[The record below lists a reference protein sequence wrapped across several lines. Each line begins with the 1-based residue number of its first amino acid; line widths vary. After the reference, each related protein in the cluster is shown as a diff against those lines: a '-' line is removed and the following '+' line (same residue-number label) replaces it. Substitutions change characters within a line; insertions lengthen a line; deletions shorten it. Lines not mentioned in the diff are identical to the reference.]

1 MAIRKSAAAIAG
13 LLVAFGMLA
22 GCSATRPAE
31 PAPSASGTETA
42 SSEKP
47 LIGITMPTVS
57 LERWNNDGTG
67 LKAQLESMGYQTMLD
82 YADNKNELQIQQ
94 LENQINAGAKVLV
107 IASIDGKTL
116 GPTLQKAA
124 DKGIK
129 VIAYDRL
136 ILNTPNVDYY
146 ATFDNYKVGVLQGT
160 FIKDALQ
167 LDSADGPFNFEPF
180 AGSPDDNNAS
190 LFFGGAWDQL
200 KSYVDSGKLVINSE
214 TGKKASGN
222 WQDIGILG
230 WGSADAQDEMENR
243 LNSFYTDKKVDVV
256 LSPNDS
262 LALGIAQALET
273 KGYQVGSDWPVLT
286 GQDGDVAN
294 VKNILAGKQSMTVW
308 KDTRELAK
316 RVATMVDEIAQGK
329 EVTVNNTADYD
340 NGEKIVPSYLLD
352 PEVVVKDTVQSKLV
366 DSGFIKADQ
375 LKCRADGSEP
385 GTGAG
390 CGPARPRPSPPGG
403 RGSNGRTTGHPR
415 DDRNLDGVSRR
426 QGARGRHPDR
436 PAWRDPRHLR

>member
-1 MAIRKSAAAIAG
+1 MAIRKSAALIAG
-13 LLVAFGMLA
+13 LAMAFGMMA
-22 GCSATRPAE
+22 GCSAERSPAE
-31 PAPSASGTETA
+31 PAPTATGGETPSA
-42 SSEKP
+42 EKP

-57 LERWNNDGTG
+57 LERWNNDGAG
-67 LKAQLESMGYQTMLD
+67 LKAQLEEMGYETMLD
-82 YADNKNELQIQQ
+82 YADNKNELQITQ

-129 VIAYDRL
+129 IIAYDRL
-136 ILNTPNVDYY
+136 ILNTPNVDFY
-146 ATFDNYKVGVLQGT
+146 ATFDNYKVGELQGT
-160 FIKDALQ
+160 FIKEALE
-167 LDSADGPFNFEPF
+167 LDSAAGPFNFEPF

-200 KSYVDSGKLVINSE
+200 KPFVESGKLVINSE

-230 WGSADAQDEMENR
+230 WGSSDAQDEMENR

-273 KGYQVGSDWPVLT
+273 KGYTVGGDWPVLT

-308 KDTRELAK
+308 KHTRELAK

-329 EVTVNNTADYD
+329 DVTVNNTTDYD
-340 NGEKIVPSYLLD
+340 NGEKVVPSFLID
-352 PEVVVKDTVQSKLV
+352 PEVVVADTVQSKLV

-375 LKCRADGSEP
+375 LK
-385 GTGAG
+385 
-390 CGPARPRPSPPGG
+390 
-403 RGSNGRTTGHPR
+403 
-415 DDRNLDGVSRR
+415 
-426 QGARGRHPDR
+426 
-436 PAWRDPRHLR
+436 

>member
-1 MAIRKSAAAIAG
+1 MAIRKTAALIAG
-13 LLVAFGMLA
+13 LAVSFGMMA
-22 GCSATRPAE
+22 GCASERTPAQTPTTDGGAT
-31 PAPSASGTETA
+31 
-42 SSEKP
+42 SSEKA

-57 LERWNNDGTG
+57 LERWNNDGAG
-67 LKAQLESMGYQTMLD
+67 LKAQLEEMGYQTMLD
-82 YADNKNELQIQQ
+82 YADNKNEQQIQQ

-129 VIAYDRL
+129 IIAYDRL
-136 ILNTPNVDYY
+136 ILGSPNVDYY
-146 ATFDNYKVGVLQGT
+146 ATFDNYKVGNLQGT
-160 FIKDALQ
+160 FIKDTMK
-167 LDSADGPFNFEPF
+167 LDSEAGPFNFEPF

-190 LFFGGAWDQL
+190 LFFQGAWDQL
-200 KSYVDSGKLVINSE
+200 KPFVDSGKLVINSE

-230 WGSADAQDEMENR
+230 WGSKDAQNEMENR

-273 KGYQVGSDWPVLT
+273 KGYTVGKDWPVLT
-286 GQDGDVAN
+286 GQDADVAN

-316 RVATMVDEIAQGK
+316 RVATMVDEIVQGK
-329 EVTVNNTADYD
+329 EVTVNNTTDYD
-340 NGEKIVPSYLLD
+340 NGNKVVPSYLID
-352 PEVVVKDTVQSKLV
+352 PEVVVKDDVQSKLV

-375 LKCRADGSEP
+375 LK
-385 GTGAG
+385 
-390 CGPARPRPSPPGG
+390 
-403 RGSNGRTTGHPR
+403 
-415 DDRNLDGVSRR
+415 
-426 QGARGRHPDR
+426 
-436 PAWRDPRHLR
+436 

>member
-1 MAIRKSAAAIAG
+1 MAIRRTAALIAG
-13 LLVAFGMLA
+13 LAVVFGAFA
-22 GCSATRPAE
+22 GCSAERTPAS
-31 PAPSASGTETA
+31 PGASGPA
-42 SSEKP
+42 SCGDT

-57 LERWNNDGTG
+57 LERWNNDGAG
-67 LKAQLESMGYQTMLD
+67 LKEQLEKMGYKAQLD

-136 ILNTPNVDYY
+136 ILGTPNVDYY
-146 ATFDNYKVGVLQGT
+146 ATFDNYKVGELQGN
-160 FIKDALQ
+160 FIKDTLK
-167 LDSADGPFNFEPF
+167 LDSAAGPFNFEPF
-180 AGSPDDNNAS
+180 AGSPADNNAS
-190 LFFGGAWDQL
+190 LFFQGAWDVL
-200 KSYVDSGKLVINSE
+200 KPFVDSGKLVINSE
-214 TGKKASGN
+214 TGKKAAGN
-222 WQDIGILG
+222 WQDIGILE
-230 WGSADAQDEMENR
+230 WKSATAQSEMENR
-243 LNSFYTDKKVDVV
+243 LNSFYTDKKVNVV

-273 KGYQVGSDWPVLT
+273 AGYAVGPDYPVLT

-316 RVATMVDEIAQGK
+316 RVATMVDQVVQGK
-329 EVTVNNTADYD
+329 EVEVNDTKSYD
-340 NGEKIVPSYLLD
+340 NGEKVVPSYLLD
-352 PEVVVKDTVQSKLV
+352 PEVVVKDDVQTKLV

-375 LKCRADGSEP
+375 LK
-385 GTGAG
+385 
-390 CGPARPRPSPPGG
+390 
-403 RGSNGRTTGHPR
+403 
-415 DDRNLDGVSRR
+415 
-426 QGARGRHPDR
+426 
-436 PAWRDPRHLR
+436 

>member
-1 MAIRKSAAAIAG
+1 MAIRKSAALIAG
-13 LLVAFGMLA
+13 LAMAFGMMA
-22 GCSATRPAE
+22 GCSAERAPE
-31 PAPSASGTETA
+31 PAPTA
-42 SSEKP
+42 TGGEATSTEKP

-57 LERWNNDGTG
+57 LERWNNDGAG
-67 LKAQLESMGYQTMLD
+67 LKAQLEEMGYETMLD

-129 VIAYDRL
+129 IIAYDRL
-136 ILNTPNVDYY
+136 ILGTPNVDFY
-146 ATFDNYKVGVLQGT
+146 ATFDNYKVGELQGN

-167 LDSADGPFNFEPF
+167 LDSAAGPFNFEPF

-200 KSYVDSGKLVINSE
+200 KPYVESGKLVINSE

-273 KGYQVGSDWPVLT
+273 KGYTVGGDWPVLT

-316 RVATMVDEIAQGK
+316 RVATMVDEIVQGK
-329 EVTVNNTADYD
+329 TVTVNNETDYD
-340 NGEKIVPSYLLD
+340 NGEKVVPSYLID
-352 PEVVVKDTVQSKLV
+352 PEVVVADTVQSKLV

-375 LKCRADGSEP
+375 L
-385 GTGAG
+385 T
-390 CGPARPRPSPPGG
+390 
-403 RGSNGRTTGHPR
+403 
-415 DDRNLDGVSRR
+415 
-426 QGARGRHPDR
+426 
-436 PAWRDPRHLR
+436 

>member
-1 MAIRKSAAAIAG
+1 MAIRKTVALVAG
-13 LLVAFGMLA
+13 LALAASAMA
-22 GCSATRPAE
+22 GCAAQRTPG
-31 PAPSASGTETA
+31 GTTGGGD
-42 SSEKP
+42 KP
-47 LIGITMPTVS
+47 IIGVTMPTVS
-57 LERWNNDGTG
+57 LERWNNDGAG
-67 LKAQLESMGYQTMLD
+67 LKTQLESLGYQVQLD

-129 VIAYDRL
+129 ILAYDRL

-146 ATFDNYKVGVLQGT
+146 ATFDNYKVGNLQGT
-160 FIKDALQ
+160 FIKDTLK
-167 LDSADGPFNFEPF
+167 LDSAPGPFNFEPF

-190 LFFGGAWDQL
+190 LFFQGAWDVL
-200 KSYVDSGKLVINSE
+200 KPFVDSNKLVIQSE
-214 TGKKASGN
+214 TGKKAAGN
-222 WQDIGILG
+222 WQDIGILE
-230 WGSADAQDEMENR
+230 WKTTSAQSEMENR
-243 LNSFYTDKKVDVV
+243 LHSYYTDKKVNVV

-273 KGYQVGSDWPVLT
+273 NGYTVGPDYPVLT

-316 RVATMVDEIAQGK
+316 RVATMVDQIVKGG
-329 EVTVNNTADYD
+329 TVETNDTKTYNNG
-340 NGEKIVPSYLLD
+340 NKVVPSYLLE
-352 PEVVVKDTVQSKLV
+352 PKTVVKDTVQSMLV

-375 LKCRADGSEP
+375 LK
-385 GTGAG
+385 
-390 CGPARPRPSPPGG
+390 
-403 RGSNGRTTGHPR
+403 
-415 DDRNLDGVSRR
+415 
-426 QGARGRHPDR
+426 
-436 PAWRDPRHLR
+436 